1 MADTVTY
8 SKFACVGTGFS
19 GIGLGATLRRWY
31 NESDIRYFERRD
43 KLGGTWYINKYPGA
57 ACDVPSAFYSLSY
70 EQNTEWSR
78 ILPTTDEIEAYLQ
91 RVAQKYDLLSKMTF
105 GVEVTECR
113 WVEAQNRWRLT
124 IRDDRHNKI
133 LVHEASILFSASG
146 QLVYPL
152 DLDVPGV
159 ETFKGG
165 IFHSARWRKDI
176 GRSKHWVFPPIDFP
190 YPRWL
195 KWAFKHVPF
204 ILRLHRFHI
213 FLQAESQFKLFPLT
227 EKAGRLRA
235 AMRVQVQRY
244 MRETAPEKYHDILI
258 PDFDVGCKRRIFD
271 SGYLKSLHASNLVLT
286 NKKAIESVPDGV
298 RTEEKTIKTDVII
311 LANGFRTNDFVSPL
325 KVIGRDGELLT
336 EHWEKAGGPEA
347 YNCSV
352 MSGFPNFF
360 LLLGP
365 NAATGH
371 TSAIMAS
378 ENSINYALRFLKPV
392 ITGKAATVEIKAD
405 AEIAYTN
412 KMQDDL
418 SKTVWN
424 SGCQSWYIKED
435 QGQRWNAMS
444 YPYSQAHFW
453 YRSVL
458 PTWKDWKIKN
468 SSRDTYC
475 QLYLFL
481 AILGASCLTAVLTKV

>member
-1 MADTVTY
+1 MLAEDN
-8 SKFACVGTGFS
+8 FC
-19 GIGLGATLRRWY
+19 
-31 NESDIRYFERRD
+31 
-43 KLGGTWYINKYPGA
+43 NKDHNNVNRCIGA
-57 ACDVPSAFYSLSY
+57 ACDVPSALYSLSY

-91 RVAQKYDLLSKMTF
+91 RVTQKYDLLSKMTF

-133 LVHEASILFSASG
+133 LLHEASILFSASG

-159 ETFKGG
+159 ETFKGD
-165 IFHSARWRKDI
+165 IFHSARWRKDVSLDGKDVVI
-176 GRSKHWVFPPIDFP
+176 FGNGCTATQIVPAIVKKTKTLTQIVRSKHWVFPPIDFP
-190 YPRWL
+190 YPGWL

-235 AMRVQVQRY
+235 AMRVQVERY
-244 MRETAPEKYHDILI
+244 MRKTAPEKYHDILI

-286 NKKAIESVPDGV
+286 NKKAIEIVPDGV
-298 RTEEKTIKTDVII
+298 RTEEKTIKADVII
-311 LANGFRTNDFVSPL
+311 LANGFRTNDFVSPS
-325 KVIGRDGELLT
+325 KVIGRNGELLT

-378 ENSINYALRFLKPV
+378 ENSINYALRILKPV

-405 AEIAYTN
+405 AEVAYTN

-424 SGCQSWYIKED
+424 SGCQSWYVKED

-453 YRSVL
+453 YRSVF
-458 PTWKDWKIKN
+458 PTWKDWKIKVRN
-468 SSRDTYC
+468 
-475 QLYLFL
+475 
-481 AILGASCLTAVLTKV
+481 A